1 MADKDME
8 KTINNLNNALQEA
21 LQENVELNS
30 EVRNLRNWSKQDG
43 ELITKLRKSI
53 HDFRME
59 NVALNEKYDRET
71 EFLIKENVKLK
82 HELGEYKK
90 KYGDL

>member
-1 MADKDME
+1 MVEDKDRKIPITHWENLQQQDNFCDELNSME
-8 KTINNLNNALQEA
+8 DTINNLNNALQKA
-21 LQENVELNS
+21 LEEKIEL
-30 EVRNLRNWSKQDG
+30 QQ
-43 ELITKLRKSI
+43 
-53 HDFRME
+53 
-59 NVALNEKYDRET
+59 KYDRET